1 MALRRAEISDSK
13 FYFILRNQIN
23 TRKFSLNK
31 KKIPYSKHQKW
42 FLLNYKKKNNFFFV
56 ITHKT
61 KNVGY
66 LRLSKKKKF
75 YDVSICMKQQFRK
88 LNIAYKS
95 LINLKKY
102 IKKNKTLRAKVD
114 FNNISSIN
122 LFTKSGFKIKLVD
135 KTNLIMIKKI

>member
-1 MALRRAEISDSK
+1 MVLRRAKISDSK

-31 KKIPYSKHQKW
+31 KKISYAKHQKW

-61 KNVGY
+61 KNAGY

-75 YDVSICMKQQFRK
+75 YDVSICVKQKFRK

-95 LINLKKY
+95 LIYLSRY
-102 IKKNKTLRAKVD
+102 IKKNKLLRAKVD
-114 FNNISSIN
+114 LYNISSIN
-122 LFTKSGFKIKLVD
+122 LFTKSGFKIKLVN

>member
-23 TRKFSLNK
+23 TRKFSINK
-31 KKIPYSKHQKW
+31 RKIPYAKHQKW
-42 FLLNYKKKNNFFFV
+42 FLLNYKKKNNFFFE

-61 KNVGY
+61 KNAGY

-75 YDVSICMKQQFRK
+75 YDVSICIKPQFRK

-95 LINLKKY
+95 LINLTKY
-102 IKKNKTLRAKVD
+102 VKKNKTLRAKVD
-114 FNNISSIN
+114 LSNKSSIN
-122 LFTKSGFKIKLVD
+122 FDTVSSI
-135 KTNLIMIKKI
+135 